1 MNDSIIFNEG
11 MQLLIEKMGNVK
23 AEKFVTLI
31 NREEFD
37 YTKWR
42 KDLFNGM
49 TVREISNEAMNHCKE
64 KYPEKFEE

>member
-31 NREEFD
+31 NKEDFD

-42 KDLFNGM
+42 KDLFKGM
-49 TVREISNEAMNHCKE
+49 TVREISQEAMNYCKD
-64 KYPEKFEE
+64 KYPEKFD

>member
-11 MQLLIEKMGNVK
+11 MKLLIGKMGNVK
-23 AEKFVTLI
+23 AEKFVALI

-37 YTKWR
+37 YTEWR
-42 KDLFNGM
+42 KDLFEGM
-49 TVREISNEAMNHCKE
+49 TVREISKEAMHHCKE